1 MKLQRKT
8 TVWEAIEASP
18 SEALNMKARA
28 EIMHQVRAVV
38 DGWKLTQLAA
48 GRRLGLTQP
57 RMNDLLRG
65 RINKFSVD
73 ALMKIAQS
81 AGLSISLQVTRRAA

>member
-1 MKLQRKT
+1 MKLRKSF
-8 TVWEAIEASP
+8 VIWDSLEDAPAD
-18 SEALNMKARA
+18 ALNMKARA

-38 DGWKLTQLAA
+38 DGWKVTQGVAA
-48 GRRLGLTQP
+48 RRLGVTQP

>member
-1 MKLQRKT
+1 MKSKK
-8 TVWEAIEASP
+8 VSNIWDAIEASP

-48 GRRLGLTQP
+48 ARRLGLTQP

-81 AGLSISLQVTRRAA
+81 AGLTISLQVTRRAA